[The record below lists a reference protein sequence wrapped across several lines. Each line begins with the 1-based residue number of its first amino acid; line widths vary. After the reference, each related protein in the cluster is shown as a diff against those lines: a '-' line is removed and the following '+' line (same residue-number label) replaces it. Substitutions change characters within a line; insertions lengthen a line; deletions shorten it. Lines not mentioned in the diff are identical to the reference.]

1 MKAPFFWTPQK
12 ITIGIFL
19 FSLFVLAVIGFY
31 IYVGLVQF
39 YSGGGTINK

>member
-12 ITIGIFL
+12 ITLFIFL
-19 FSLFVLAVIGFY
+19 FSLFVLAIIGFY

-39 YSGGGTINK
+39 YSGGGTIK